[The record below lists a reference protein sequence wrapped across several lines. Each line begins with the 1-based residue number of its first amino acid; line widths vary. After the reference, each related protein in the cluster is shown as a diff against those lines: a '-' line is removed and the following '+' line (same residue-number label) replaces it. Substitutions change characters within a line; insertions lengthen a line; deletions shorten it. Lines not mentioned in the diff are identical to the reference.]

1 MNLAGVMTKEVPAN
15 PARAIRLK
23 TEARNCLSIAIRQ
36 RDTAFA
42 GELIDEAVRLARRA
56 KELSEDTRTPRRA
69 KFR

>member
-1 MNLAGVMTKEVPAN
+1 MSKEVPAN
-15 PARAIRLK
+15 PARALRLK

-56 KELSEDTRTPRRA
+56 QELSKEPKAPRRA